1 MCAASPS
8 AISTARTWCVT
19 RWWRASSTPTK
30 RRTTTKR
37 KSLPSSKPQP
47 SKMSVKNKLT
57 LSVQYPDARL
67 QASITRPKIRRW
79 VQAALFA
86 PAELTI
92 RFVDAEEGRS
102 LNRDYR
108 EKDYATNV
116 LTFAYNEGE
125 EELADDEPTRAD
137 IILCT
142 DVLEKEAAEQQKSV
156 EEHTAHLIVHG
167 VLHAQG
173 YDHMD
178 DEEATEME
186 SLETGILAKLGISD
200 PYKE

>member
-1 MCAASPS
+1 
-8 AISTARTWCVT
+8 
-19 RWWRASSTPTK
+19 
-30 RRTTTKR
+30 
-37 KSLPSSKPQP
+37 
-47 SKMSVKNKLT
+47 MSVKNKLT
-57 LSVQYPDARL
+57 LSVQYPDTRL
-67 QASITRPKIRRW
+67 QETITRPKIRRW

-92 RFVDAEEGRS
+92 RFVDAEEGRT
-102 LNRDYR
+102 LNREYR

-125 EELADDEPTRAD
+125 QALADDAPTQAD

-142 DVLEKEAAEQQKSV
+142 DVLQQEAAEQNKTV
-156 EEHTAHLIVHG
+156 EEHAAHLIIHG

-178 DEEATEME
+178 DEEASEME
-186 SLETGILAKLGISD
+186 GIETGLLASLGYAD
-200 PYKE
+200 PYAQ

>member
-1 MCAASPS
+1 
-8 AISTARTWCVT
+8 
-19 RWWRASSTPTK
+19 
-30 RRTTTKR
+30 
-37 KSLPSSKPQP
+37 
-47 SKMSVKNKLT
+47 MSEKNKLT
-57 LSVQYPDARL
+57 LSVQYADPRL
-67 QASITRPKIRRW
+67 QDSITRPMVRKWIK
-79 VQAALFA
+79 AALFA

-92 RFVDAEEGRS
+92 RFVDAGEGRE

-125 EELADDEPTRAD
+125 DYAEDEPTRAD

-142 DVLEKEAAEQQKSV
+142 DVLQQEAAEQKKSV

-178 DEEATEME
+178 DEEASEME
-186 SLETGILAKLGISD
+186 GLETEILAGLGYAD
-200 PYKE
+200 PYA

>member
-1 MCAASPS
+1 
-8 AISTARTWCVT
+8 
-19 RWWRASSTPTK
+19 
-30 RRTTTKR
+30 
-37 KSLPSSKPQP
+37 
-47 SKMSVKNKLT
+47 MSEKNKLS

-67 QASITRPKIRRW
+67 ETLITRPKVRRW
-79 VQAALFA
+79 VKAALFA

-92 RFVDAEEGRS
+92 RFVDAEEGRT

-125 EELADDEPTRAD
+125 ELSDDEPTRAD

-142 DVLEKEAAEQQKSV
+142 DVLEKEAAEQKKSV
-156 EEHTAHLIVHG
+156 EEHTAHRIVHG

-178 DEEATEME
+178 DEEAAEME
-186 SLETGILAKLGISD
+186 GLETEILAKLGISD
-200 PYKE
+200 PYADQK

>member
-1 MCAASPS
+1 MS
-8 AISTARTWCVT
+8 A
-19 RWWRASSTPTK
+19 
-30 RRTTTKR
+30 
-37 KSLPSSKPQP
+37 
-47 SKMSVKNKLT
+47 KNKLS
-57 LSVQYPDARL
+57 LSVQYPDPRL
-67 QASITRPKIRRW
+67 QESITRPKVRRW

-92 RFVDAEEGRS
+92 RFVDAEEGRV

-125 EELADDEPTRAD
+125 DIAEDEPTRAD

-142 DVLEKEAAEQQKSV
+142 DVLEKEALEQKKTV
-156 EEHTAHLIVHG
+156 EEHSAHLIVHG

-173 YDHMD
+173 YDHND
-178 DEEATEME
+178 DDEATEME
-186 SLETGILAKLGISD
+186 QLERDILAVLGYPD
-200 PYKE
+200 PYAS